1 MPHDLFIS
9 SSSNEKFKLLFE
21 LQQTKKRK
29 KTGLFLLEGM
39 KEMEMAM
46 ESSIELFSIY
56 YQNEIVDLEKIVWL
70 KKKNPNTQ
78 FFQIDKNLYSKVCY
92 RDSTEGIIAIAKTQ
106 NRTLDSIK
114 LSKSPLVLVV
124 ESVEKPGNLGAILRT
139 ADAANIDAVI
149 CCELQTDLY
158 NPNIIRSSLGT
169 VFTVPVVLSNN
180 EEAMAWLKKNKIKT
194 YCTNLHE
201 ASNYYHLEYKDST
214 AFVVGSEA
222 NGVSNDW
229 INFADKNIKIPMLG
243 KIDSMN
249 VSVASAII
257 LFEAKRQRGF

>member
-1 MPHDLFIS
+1 MHHDLFIS

-21 LQQTKKRK
+21 LQQAKKRK
-29 KTGLFLLEGM
+29 KHDLFLLEGM

-46 ESSIELFSIY
+46 ESSVELFSIY
-56 YQNEIVDLEKIVWL
+56 YQLDIVDLNKITWL
-70 KKKNPNTQ
+70 KQKNPNTY
-78 FFQIDKNLYSKVCY
+78 FYQIDKSLYSKVCY
-92 RDSTEGIIAIAKTQ
+92 RDSTEGIIAIAKTK
-106 NRTLDSIK
+106 NLKLEDLK
-114 LSKSPLVLVV
+114 LSKNPLILIV

-169 VFTVPVVLSNN
+169 VFTVPVVVSDNQST
-180 EEAMAWLKKNKIKT
+180 MAWLKSKGIIT
-194 YCTNLHE
+194 FCTNLHQ
-201 ASNYYHLEYKDST
+201 AANYHELDFKESI
-214 AFVVGSEA
+214 AIVVGSEA
-222 NGVSNDW
+222 NGVSDDW
-229 INFADKNIKIPMLG
+229 IKFADKNIKIPMLG

-249 VSVASAII
+249 VSVASAIL